1 MAHLSAMMD
10 SVTMVMVVVVVVVV
24 VKAGHPGRAG
34 KGVG

>member
-10 SVTMVMVVVVVVVV
+10 SVTMVVVVVVVV

>member
-1 MAHLSAMMD
+1 MMD
-10 SVTMVMVVVVVVVV
+10 SVTMVVVVVVV

>member
-10 SVTMVMVVVVVVVV
+10 SVTMVVVVVV

>member
-1 MAHLSAMMD
+1 MMD
-10 SVTMVMVVVVVVVV
+10 SVTMVVVVVV

>member
-1 MAHLSAMMD
+1 MMD
-10 SVTMVMVVVVVVVV
+10 SVTMVVVVVVVV